1 MEYNLTNFYYEVLH
15 KRYDLKTREEYDKFK
30 VYVSKKLYNL
40 IRTTIIYPTFTNLN
54 IKIIID
60 KNRRNLEYGYIFKEQ
75 LIDDV
80 DEFFEENN

>member
-40 IRTTIIYPTFTNLN
+40 IRTTIIYPTFKNLN

-60 KNRRNLEYGYIFKEQ
+60 KNRNNLEYGYIFKEQ
-75 LIDDV
+75 LIDKV